1 MPNVSLV
8 GESEAGGVIQGPG
21 AAGKFTVAGKPV
33 SLVGDDVAPHGSGVH
48 QGPKMVAGSSKL
60 TVGGI
65 AVVIQGCA
73 ASCGHTASGNP
84 KMVVGG

>member
-8 GESEAGGVIQGPG
+8 GQSEAGGVISGPG
-21 AAGKFTVAGKPV
+21 SAKMSVAGLPV
-33 SLVGDDVAPHGSGVH
+33 SLVGDDVNNHGPGLH
-48 QGPKMVAGSSKL
+48 AGPKMVSGSAKM

-65 AVVIQGCA
+65 PVVIQGSA

-84 KMVVGG
+84 KMVIGS